1 MRCFFPI
8 QYETIWTHKELLTLF
23 ENIIVMFL
31 QHIKTII
38 IFTLSKIRNNSKF
51 ITCAE
56 AVAQIWLFICCKT
69 KLKKNIF
76 FVEKMFFTK
85 YKLFAEKM
93 FLYGKKSF
101 ILKFFFTEKNFFYWE
116 KYKWKCK
123 NIIYLI
129 WEISFYAENVCVTNN
144 LS

>member
-1 MRCFFPI
+1 MRCFLPI
-8 QYETIWTHKELLTLF
+8 QYGTIWTNKKSLTLS
-23 ENIIVMFL
+23 ENIVMYL
-31 QHIKTII
+31 QHIKAII
-38 IFTLSKIRNNSKF
+38 ILILSKIRNNSKF
-51 ITCAE
+51 ITYAE
-56 AVAQIWLFICCKT
+56 AVAQIWLFICW
-69 KLKKNIF
+69 KKKIF

-123 NIIYLI
+123 KYISHFKNIFLHRIYFI
-129 WEISFYAENVCVTNN
+129 FS
-144 LS
+144 